1 MSRRADDAGGP
12 AGSPSVTD
20 RSLLVV
26 MVVVAPGVGRRTA
39 PRSIVRGMLA
49 DRLVDDD
56 GAM

>member
-1 MSRRADDAGGP
+1 
-12 AGSPSVTD
+12 VTD